1 MRMTV
6 PQNMWTLKSMGQ
18 HQRLIRK
25 NLSRQAFGNYNASIQ
40 RPVGLGTIL
49 ADPSNSQEVT
59 AASCGAASATLP

>member
-6 PQNMWTLKSMGQ
+6 PQNMRTLKSMGQ

-40 RPVGLGTIL
+40 AITHEHSSTTSSRSWVAMI
-49 ADPSNSQEVT
+49 
-59 AASCGAASATLP
+59 

>member
-6 PQNMWTLKSMGQ
+6 PQNMRTLKSMGQ

-40 RPVGLGTIL
+40 RNHTRTQFNHEFEVVGGNDLSMG
-49 ADPSNSQEVT
+49 Q
-59 AASCGAASATLP
+59 LPE